1 MATTKPRDQI
11 PSLPIPL
18 TPLVG
23 RATDVAA
30 VRRLLQ
36 QDAVRLITLTG
47 PGGVGK
53 TRLALQIV
61 AEAQP
66 TFAHGAVFV
75 SLEAVQDPTLVL
87 TEVARV
93 LELHDTG
100 DRSVSDRLRS
110 VLRERELLLL
120 LDNMEHVVVAA
131 PLVADLAIACPRL
144 KIIATSRELLRV
156 RGEQEF
162 PVPPLAVPQV
172 AANVTRAELAE
183 NPSVA
188 LFVSHAQ
195 SVRAGFALSAE
206 NAPAIAGI
214 CARLD
219 GLPLAIELAASRV
232 KILQPDH
239 LLARLDH
246 RLSLL
251 IHGTRDLP
259 ARQQTMRDAIA
270 WSHDLLSADEQA
282 LFRRLAIFAGG
293 FTLEAAEAVC
303 GPGERGDTHW
313 ASAWSSAALILDGV
327 TSLVEKSLLR
337 EEEQNGASRFTMLQ
351 TIREFA
357 SEELERHGEIAEAS
371 RRHAEW
377 FLNLAVRAAPDIL
390 GWPSRRGLAWHD
402 VERDNL
408 RAVLGWAI
416 DQRDALTAQ
425 RLVWATGWYWYVTG
439 QLNEGAVWAERAVAL
454 GASSAEVQAAAMI
467 AAGWIMN
474 ERGDAAP
481 ALALIA
487 DAQVLLKG
495 APNPGLEAQALSV
508 LGLIALNKG
517 EFDCARA
524 FLADSLALHEFLD
537 STIWVP
543 YMLKNL
549 AFIDY
554 LEGHLDRA
562 EERLSEALARFR
574 AMGNSFGMAVTLIN
588 LARLAR
594 RRGDLARAADLYAEG
609 LSLRWADGDKI
620 SVAVACAGWRTPP
633 CGRGSGSKE
642 CASSPLPRRCV
653 RRSALARRGPPP
665 GRGSA
670 RDVPRRA
677 RRSRLCRKPGPR
689 GGHCRFGRRSM
700 KRLQIPQMIADARRY
715 AAGPNEVLTARETDV
730 LGLLVA
736 GPLQPRDC
744 RCALH
749 QPAHSDDPCHQSLRQ
764 ARRQQPRRSDY
775 RGPARG
781 LASAADQA
789 LRKPR
794 SVYAQ
799 VVGHRA
805 RTVGHEIRHLYD
817 VGFLAPGADC
827 AQTSHPRR
835 VASSRR

>member
-1 MATTKPRDQI
+1 VATTQPGAQI
-11 PSLPIPL
+11 PSLPFPL

-23 RATDVAA
+23 RAAEVAA

-36 QDAVRLITLTG
+36 QDDVRLITLTG

-61 AEAQP
+61 SDAQS
-66 TFAHGAVFV
+66 TFAHGAIFV

-100 DRSVSDRLRS
+100 DRSASDRLRT
-110 VLRERELLLL
+110 VLSDRHLLLL

-172 AANVTRAELAE
+172 AANVTPAELAE

-188 LFVSHAQ
+188 LFVRHAQ
-195 SVRAGFALSAE
+195 SVRAGFALTAE
-206 NAPAIAGI
+206 NAPAVAGI

-219 GLPLAIELAASRV
+219 GLPLAIELAASRAR
-232 KILQPDH
+232 ILQPDL

-251 IHGTRDLP
+251 VHGTRDLP

-270 WSHDLLSADEQA
+270 WSHDLLSPDEQA

-303 GPGERGDTHW
+303 GSGEKEDNCW
-313 ASAWSSAALILDGV
+313 ASEGSSGATILDGV

-337 EEEQNGASRFTMLQ
+337 EEEQSGASRFTMLQ

-357 SEELERHGEIAEAS
+357 SEELERCGEITEAS
-371 RRHAEW
+371 SRHAGW

-416 DQRDALTAQ
+416 DQGDALTAQ

-439 QLNEGAVWAERAVAL
+439 QLSEAAVWAERAVAL
-454 GASSAEVQAAAMI
+454 GTSSPEVQAAAMI

-474 ERGDAAP
+474 ERGDAAR
-481 ALALIA
+481 ALSLTT
-487 DAQVLLKG
+487 DAQSLLQSDS
-495 APNPGLEAQALSV
+495 NPGLEAQALSV

-517 EFDCARA
+517 EFGHARS
-524 FLADSLALHEFLD
+524 FLSDALALHEHLD

-562 EERLSEALARFR
+562 EEHLSEALARFR
-574 AMGNSFGMAVTLIN
+574 VMGNSFGMAVTLIN

-594 RRGDLARAADLYAEG
+594 RQDDLPRAADLYAEG

-620 SVAVACAGWRTPP
+620 SVISCLRGLAHTAV
-633 CGRGSGSKE
+633 
-642 CASSPLPRRCV
+642 
-653 RRSALARRGPPP
+653 
-665 GRGSA
+665 
-670 RDVPRRA
+670 RA
-677 RRSRLCRKPGPR
+677 RQWEQGVRLFAAAETLREAIDAGETRAGLQVAEALTQSRAALGENVFAKTWTAGQALPLREAVNEALRIPR
-689 GGHCRFGRRSM
+689 VVRTRPIM
-700 KRLQIPQMIADARRY
+700 DA
-715 AAGPNEVLTARETDV
+715 AKNEVLTARETDV
-730 LGLLVA
+730 LSLLVTGRSNPEIA
-736 GPLQPRDC
+736 E
-744 RCALH
+744 ALFI
-749 QPAHSDDPCHQSLRQ
+749 S
-764 ARRQQPRRSDY
+764 RRTVTTHVTNIFTKLGVSNRVEATTAAQQ
-775 RGPARG
+775 RG
-781 LASAADQA
+781 LVSGQ
-789 LRKPR
+789 P
-794 SVYAQ
+794 
-799 VVGHRA
+799 
-805 RTVGHEIRHLYD
+805 
-817 VGFLAPGADC
+817 
-827 AQTSHPRR
+827 
-835 VASSRR
+835 SST